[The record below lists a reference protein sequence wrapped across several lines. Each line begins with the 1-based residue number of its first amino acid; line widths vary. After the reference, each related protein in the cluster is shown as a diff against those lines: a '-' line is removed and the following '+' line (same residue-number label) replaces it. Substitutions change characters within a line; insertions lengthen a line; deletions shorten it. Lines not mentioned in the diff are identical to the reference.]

1 MTIHSIRISD
11 GVCYGSIPAK
21 VNKTQNDQKSQERF
35 LPGVSFVNV
44 YVRESKT
51 SRLIT
56 PTMFICSCI
65 CNTSLLKE
73 CIYNFKC
80 TQTWQEYT
88 GAVLG
93 GGAFGGYSPPPSPPP
108 LSEIFRICGRVII
121 QAPSSPP
128 PQTKSLEPR
137 LGIHQNTQNIIYTV
151 AI

>member
-1 MTIHSIRISD
+1 M
-11 GVCYGSIPAK
+11 
-21 VNKTQNDQKSQERF
+21 
-35 LPGVSFVNV
+35 NV

-88 GAVLG
+88 GTVLG

-128 PQTKSLEPR
+128 PNQKSRTAPGNTSKYTKHYIHRCNINSRTLT
-137 LGIHQNTQNIIYTV
+137 LGDLFYALTICSKQL
-151 AI
+151 